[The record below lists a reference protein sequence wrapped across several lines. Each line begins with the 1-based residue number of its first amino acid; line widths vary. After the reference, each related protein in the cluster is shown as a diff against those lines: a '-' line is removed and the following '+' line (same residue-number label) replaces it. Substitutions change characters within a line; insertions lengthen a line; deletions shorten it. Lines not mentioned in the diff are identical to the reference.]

1 MGRRN
6 RPRATDSA
14 GAEKRRTPGFS
25 SPSSSSPLFFFLPP
39 SVDTA
44 RNRPSTVEIATDM
57 GLQIKEMM
65 YHKIKMNKIFSRI
78 TGKPEQQIELDTDR
92 DNFMNPWEAKE
103 YGLVD
108 AVIDDGKPGLVAPIA
123 EATPPPKTRVWHLWK
138 VEGGRK
144 ARQNLPS
151 EQKLSQNGHKVD
163 SNGEE
168 DKGKEQPKEEPTVV

>member
-1 MGRRN
+1 MVPSGSGLSAYR
-6 RPRATDSA
+6 SA
-14 GAEKRRTPGFS
+14 GGP
-25 SPSSSSPLFFFLPP
+25 
-39 SVDTA
+39 
-44 RNRPSTVEIATDM
+44 
-57 GLQIKEMM
+57 
-65 YHKIKMNKIFSRI
+65 
-78 TGKPEQQIELDTDR
+78 IELDTDR